1 MKKAVIETKGSQ
13 LQVKEG
19 DIITIDRLKQKPGE
33 KVEFN
38 NVVLVQDDEKLIT
51 DDKALK
57 KIKVQG
63 EVVGELRGE
72 KIRVS
77 KYKAKKNYRRTI
89 GHRSDFTKV
98 KINEIAIG
106 K

>member
-1 MKKAVIETKGSQ
+1 MKKAVIEAQGSQ

-19 DIITIDRLKQKPGE
+19 DVVTMDRLKQKPGE
-33 KVEFN
+33 KIEFN
-38 NVVLVQDDEKLIT
+38 NVVLAQDGEKLIT
-51 DDKALK
+51 DIKALK

-77 KYKAKKNYRRTI
+77 KYKAKKGYRKTI
-89 GHRSDFTKV
+89 GHRSDFSKV
-98 KINEIAIG
+98 KINEITIG
-106 K
+106 

>member
-1 MKKAVIETKGSQ
+1 MKKAVIEAQGSQ

-19 DIITIDRLKQKPGE
+19 DIVTMDRLKQKPGE
-33 KVEFN
+33 KVEFT
-38 NVVLVQDDEKLIT
+38 NVVLAQDGEKLIT
-51 DDKALK
+51 DNKALK

-72 KIRVS
+72 KIRVT

-89 GHRSDFTKV
+89 GHRSDFSKV
-98 KINEIAIG
+98 KINEINM
-106 K
+106 